1 MNRLITFTAL
11 LAVVLIRVSRAD
23 CPLDHLKIGCNP
35 DGVWGTPDD
44 NRLFVDC
51 AQKYRHSD
59 PSSPSD
65 PAWLHWHYPMY
76 YNVRYNRY
84 EIGEPGFD
92 LLCEDED
99 PNRALVGTP
108 NVDFRIVIE
117 CVSIRSGFSA
127 RNATLGILLDE
138 AGDSFNH
145 SELFDPHVHMEY
157 RAAAPDGAEKL
168 HWITFRLRD
177 DLGGYQSSGEFS
189 VVFIRDPLDGDLVI
203 DGTVNPLDLQQ
214 FASYWLNG
222 SGDYVNDFHERADI
236 NRDSRVDLLDFQKL
250 ARQWLSSVP

>member
-127 RNATLGILLDE
+127 RNATLGILLIE
-138 AGDSFNH
+138 
-145 SELFDPHVHMEY
+145 
-157 RAAAPDGAEKL
+157 
-168 HWITFRLRD
+168 
-177 DLGGYQSSGEFS
+177 
-189 VVFIRDPLDGDLVI
+189 
-203 DGTVNPLDLQQ
+203 Q
-214 FASYWLNG
+214 FAAIPSITANCSIPTCTWNIALPPPTAPKNSIGSPSVSAMIWGAINPPGNSPWSSYAIL
-222 SGDYVNDFHERADI
+222 STAT
-236 NRDSRVDLLDFQKL
+236 
-250 ARQWLSSVP
+250 LSSTAQSIPSICSNLHRIG